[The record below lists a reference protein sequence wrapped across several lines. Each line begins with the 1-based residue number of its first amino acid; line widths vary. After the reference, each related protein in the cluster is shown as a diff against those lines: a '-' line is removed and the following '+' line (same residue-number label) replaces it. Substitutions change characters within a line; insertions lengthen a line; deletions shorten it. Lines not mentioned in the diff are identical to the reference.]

1 MKLIV
6 AIFLLASLS
15 TAAQYSAYEPTKE
28 WIKSGTTLVLFG
40 GAQLIKYNVAPL
52 TLGEIELLQVN
63 QVNGFDRRT
72 AGLWSPGHAKASD
85 ILMMA
90 SYAFPLSIAAFP
102 DARKQW
108 KTVGHL
114 YFQTAVVTIAL
125 TETIKALVH
134 RTRPY
139 VYNDNVATHHKT
151 ERDARFSF
159 VSGHTSTVAANCFLT
174 ASMYAKYSSNSLGKT
189 LVWTGAA
196 LYPLLVGYMRIRAGK
211 HFTTDVIGGYILGA
225 SLGLTMPWILQKIS
239 SKSN

>member
-1 MKLIV
+1 MRLLV
-6 AIFLLASLS
+6 AFFLLVSLS
-15 TAAQYSAYEPTKE
+15 STAQYSAYEPTKE
-28 WIKSGTTLVLFG
+28 WIKSGSALILFG
-40 GAQLIKYNVAPL
+40 GSQLIKYNVQPL
-52 TLGEIELLQVN
+52 SENEIKLLQIDQIN
-63 QVNGFDRRT
+63 RFDRGT
-72 AGLWSPGHAKASD
+72 VGMWSPGHAKASD

-90 SYAFPLSIAAFP
+90 SYAFPLSMVAFS

-125 TETIKALVH
+125 TETIKALIH

-139 VYNDNVATHHKT
+139 VYNENVATHHKT

-174 ASMYAKYSSNSLGKT
+174 ASLFAEYSENKMGKA

-196 LYPLLVGYMRIRAGK
+196 VYPLLVGYMRIRAGK

-225 SLGLTMPWILQKIS
+225 SLGLTMPWLLHKLS